1 MTTVIIHLFVK
12 AAIVSIVIF
21 LLNRKFPPILNPSDQ
36 TIAQLKREYASHYTL
51 WYSIYVILVIVFFA
65 IWLWGFREAWA
76 QRYFKPRVAQ
86 YYFHMEWIYWILPS
100 LMLGIV
106 TPAYP
111 LLFVCRMALGKRFES
126 FMTFFDGRSKVNI
139 RRLLPWA
146 SGTIIILNILAYPY
160 GQQYYIAFETDGIRW
175 NPFTTTTEHH
185 YGYDQI
191 SELVR
196 HYTGTGNDE
205 AFYTIEFV
213 DGKVWSTRSL
223 MTSDYSNAYSNLFG
237 YLESKTGL
245 RMKVKPIP

>member
-1 MTTVIIHLFVK
+1 MTTLFVIYFGK
-12 AAIVSIVIF
+12 TVIVAILIF
-21 LLNRKFPPILNPSDQ
+21 FLNRMFPPIVQPSDQ
-36 TIAQLKREYASHYTL
+36 TMEQLKREYASIYAL
-51 WYSIYVILVIVFFA
+51 WYSLYVILVIVAFA
-65 IWLWGFREAWA
+65 IWLWGFQEVWA

-111 LLFVCRMALGKRFES
+111 LLFVCRIVLGKRFES
-126 FMTFFDGRSKVNI
+126 FMTYFDGRSKVNI

-146 SGTIIILNILAYPY
+146 SGAIIMLNILAYPY

-191 SELVR
+191 LELVK
-196 HYTGTGNDE
+196 YYPGTGNDE
-205 AFYTIEFV
+205 AYYTIGFV

-223 MTSDYSNAYSNLFG
+223 MTSEYSYEYSNLFS

-245 RMKVKPIP
+245 RMKLKPI

>member
-1 MTTVIIHLFVK
+1 MTTLIVISFVK
-12 AAIVSIVIF
+12 TVIVAIVIF
-21 LLNRKFPPILNPSDQ
+21 LLNRIFPPFVKPSDQ
-36 TIAQLKREYASHYTL
+36 TMAQLKKEYASPYKL
-51 WYSIYVILVIVFFA
+51 WYSIYVILALVFFG

-111 LLFVCRMALGKRFES
+111 LLFVCRMALGKRFEP
-126 FMTFFDGRSKVNI
+126 FMTFFDGRSKFNI

-146 SGTIIILNILAYPY
+146 SGAIIILNILAYPY

-175 NPFTTTTEHH
+175 NPFTTTTEQH

-191 SELVR
+191 HELVR
-196 HYTGTGNDE
+196 YYPGTGNDDDY
-205 AFYTIEFV
+205 YTIEFV
-213 DGKVWSTRSL
+213 DGKIWSTRSL
-223 MTSDYSNAYSNLFG
+223 MTSDYSNKYSNLFS
-237 YLESKTGL
+237 YLESKTGQ
-245 RMKVKPIP
+245 RMKLKPI